1 MVKSKIKEMILNDNK
16 DSFLDD
22 MNNVNYKTDI
32 VIERPIDKQ
41 PEIIEK
47 PKSRGIARGI
57 MNNVINESSKPKK
70 KEKEITIDKEEDDNL
85 FSDKPT
91 QILGRDK
98 RELIAKIQQYKS
110 LFPKA
115 LSKFKIK
122 KNPSIEELQ
131 EYLDE
136 MDVIVST
143 DNVEQFL
150 TDSILQCIKLI
161 EGVSSYT
168 KYDISGLCEMLKAN
182 KQFDT
187 LMKQLY
193 IKYKVFSNVPVE
205 YSAVILVST
214 TAYLCMMKNKKKKEL
229 EEYLNQPYEQ
239 TEEITQ
245 PEPQI
250 ITYPEPIIT
259 QPEPIITP
267 SEPIITPS
275 EPIITPPE
283 PIIEEVKQDE
293 HKPEQPEENLSL
305 KVNIEP
311 AKKKKSIKNK
321 NV

>member
-1 MVKSKIKEMILNDNK
+1 MVKSKIKEMIMNDNK

-41 PEIIEK
+41 PENIDK
-47 PKSRGIARGI
+47 PKSRGVARSI

-205 YSAVILVST
+205 YSAVILIST

-229 EEYLNQPYEQ
+229 EEYLNQPFEQ
-239 TEEITQ
+239 
-245 PEPQI
+245 PQLI
-250 ITYPEPIIT
+250 Q
-259 QPEPIITP
+259 QPEPIISNP
-267 SEPIITPS
+267 

-283 PIIEEVKQDE
+283 PIITPPEPIITPPEPIITHQEPLIEPIEDVLEVKQED
-293 HKPEQPEENLSL
+293 NLSL
-305 KVNIEP
+305 TVNIEP
-311 AKKKKSIKNK
+311 TKKKKSIKNK
-321 NV
+321 MYN